1 MFLSQ
6 NYKKLPSAPFKAFPS
21 SPLSHP
27 HKVHLTPGEPCVA
40 STRPGVHCLPHPTIV
55 RSNNKQQHK
64 TASFVYWERKEVWRT
79 FVTMHPVTQWQRHY
93 SEQWEHNG
101 SFVVRHSR
109 PPGDLGNVNEKSF
122 LFFFFCFIV
131 LLEFWILSR
140 KLVSSKNNN
149 SKITKKITKVK
160 NFFFQIFPQKITVK
174 LRILEIC
181 SNVKIQFYLDFY
193 FSVAIWNSL
202 KPFFRTFPR
211 FPLKQIHFEGF
222 CTHFPFGRLMRSQ

>member
-6 NYKKLPSAPFKAFPS
+6 KYKKLPSAPFKAFPS

-40 STRPGVHCLPHPTIV
+40 STRPGVHCLPHPAIV

-101 SFVVRHSR
+101 SFVMRHSR

-122 LFFFFCFIV
+122 LFFFALLFCWSLKFCHGNWCHPKTTTAK
-131 LLEFWILSR
+131 LLRKSLKLKTFFFKYSR
-140 KLVSSKNNN
+140 K
-149 SKITKKITKVK
+149 
-160 NFFFQIFPQKITVK
+160 K
-174 LRILEIC
+174 LLSNLE
-181 SNVKIQFYLDFY
+181 S
-193 FSVAIWNSL
+193 
-202 KPFFRTFPR
+202 
-211 FPLKQIHFEGF
+211 
-222 CTHFPFGRLMRSQ
+222 